1 MESVKKLTPKSRKI
15 LKCMIVAL
23 PLFFYVLLVIQERA
37 IAQTF
42 DIPRIT
48 IEPGGDEADIPLAM
62 QILLLLTILSLA
74 PSILVMMTSF
84 TRIIIVLSL
93 VRNALGTQQ
102 LPPNPVLVGLALF
115 LTFFVMAP
123 VGKEI
128 NDSAIQ
134 PYLEGEITFQ
144 AGLANAEISIRDF
157 MFKQTRR
164 KDLTLMISL
173 AQIDQPV
180 TKDDVPTYVLIPSF
194 VISELKTAFQMG
206 FVIYIPF
213 LIIDMVVASTLMSM
227 GMLFL
232 PPILISLPFKVLL
245 FIMTDG
251 WYLITGS
258 LVTSFN

>member
-1 MESVKKLTPKSRKI
+1 MRKLSPKARRIIKGI
-15 LKCMIVAL
+15 LIAL
-23 PLFFYVLLVIQERA
+23 PFFLYAILVIQERA
-37 IAQTF
+37 LAQNF

-48 IEPGGDEADIPLAM
+48 IEPGGGEEDIPLGL
-62 QILLLLTILSLA
+62 QILLLLTILSIA
-74 PSILVMMTSF
+74 PSILIMMTSF

-123 VGKEI
+123 VARDI
-128 NDSAIQ
+128 NDNALQ
-134 PYLEGEITFQ
+134 PYLADDIQFQEG
-144 AGLANAEISIRDF
+144 LKISETAIRGF
-157 MFKQTRR
+157 LYKQTRR
-164 KDLTLMISL
+164 KDLALMINL
-173 AQIDQPV
+173 ARIERPK

-245 FIMTDG
+245 FVMTDG
-251 WYLITGS
+251 WHLIIGS
-258 LVTSFN
+258 LVSSFN

>member
-1 MESVKKLTPKSRKI
+1 MKKLSIKTRRI
-15 LKCMIVAL
+15 IRAFLFVL
-23 PLFFYVLLVIQERA
+23 PFLMYALLVVQERA
-37 IAQTF
+37 FAQNLTV
-42 DIPRIT
+42 PRIT
-48 IEPGGDEADIPLAM
+48 IEPGTESDIPVGL
-62 QILLLLTILSLA
+62 QILFLLTILSLA
-74 PSILVMMTSF
+74 PSILIMMTGF

-102 LPPNPVLVGLALF
+102 LPPNQVLVGLALF

-123 VGKEI
+123 VAKNI
-128 NDSAIQ
+128 NEKALQ
-134 PYLEGEITFQ
+134 PYLSEKIEFQEGLKLAEVEIR
-144 AGLANAEISIRDF
+144 EF

-164 KDLTLMISL
+164 NDLALMVILSK
-173 AQIDQPV
+173 IEKPR
-180 TKDDVPTYVLIPSF
+180 TKNDVPTYIVIPAF

-232 PPILISLPFKVLL
+232 PPILISLPFKILL

-251 WYLITGS
+251 WNLITGS
-258 LVTSFN
+258 LVRSFN

>member
-1 MESVKKLTPKSRKI
+1 MRTLSPKAKRI
-15 LKCMIVAL
+15 IRGIIIAL
-23 PLFFYVLLVIQERA
+23 PLFLYIALVLQERA
-37 IAQTF
+37 FAQNF
-42 DIPRIT
+42 DIPKIT
-48 IEPGGDEADIPLAM
+48 IEPGGKEDVPLGL

-93 VRNALGTQQ
+93 IRNALGTQQ
-102 LPPNPVLVGLALF
+102 LPPNPVLIGLAMF

-123 VGKEI
+123 VAKDI
-128 NDSAIQ
+128 NENALT
-134 PYLEGEITFQ
+134 PYLAGDIQFQEGLKISEV
-144 AGLANAEISIRDF
+144 SIRDF
-157 MFKQTRR
+157 LFKQTRR
-164 KDLTLMISL
+164 KDLTLMINL
-173 AQIDQPV
+173 AKIEKPK

-194 VISELKTAFQMG
+194 IISELKTAFQMG

-232 PPILISLPFKVLL
+232 PPILISLPFKILL
-245 FIMTDG
+245 FVMTDG
-251 WYLITGS
+251 WHLITGS